1 MDFERN
7 AHLAPSPS
15 YALEDESDS
24 EWDDG
29 ELSTSRSTAKELAPE
44 PVVTLDGPVE
54 AVKEG
59 KEAVFLLGEAGERI
73 AQGIEPDDA
82 AATVRVLVDGEQV
95 RPSRSV
101 RSSAVSLTLRSAF
114 QAGLIVPARANAPTL
129 VFLSTALPLAT
140 LNPLSAKLLE
150 ALKPPT
156 SIIVST
162 YHLPSWIPASND
174 PSSSNAPVLYL
185 SSASPPPAVAQL
197 RSHGAVQPFSP
208 PNLHHG
214 LGASLLTLSALSTSA
229 ASSTLLL
236 LPTTTPPQPLNG
248 PFAPLSPIVSA
259 GVGSAGT
266 LYDAGGP
273 TGLSDPGAL
282 FRSLAGIGS
291 KRAAPGAAPLR
302 AVKDALAWDWWAPEK
317 QGGKGFEW
325 LERQRKE
332 RRREAASSMYM

>member
-73 AQGIEPDDA
+73 AQGIELDDA
-82 AATVRVLVDGEQV
+82 AATVRVLVDGEQ
-95 RPSRSV
+95 
-101 RSSAVSLTLRSAF
+101 
-114 QAGLIVPARANAPTL
+114 AGLIVPARVNAPTL
-129 VFLSTALPLAT
+129 VLLSAALPLAT
-140 LNPLSAKLLE
+140 LHPLSAKLLE
-150 ALKPPT
+150 ALKPAT
-156 SIIVST
+156 SISVST

-174 PSSSNAPVLYL
+174 PSSSTAPILYL
-185 SSASPPPAVAQL
+185 SSASPSPAVAQL

-229 ASSTLLL
+229 ASSTLFL

-302 AVKDALAWDWWAPEK
+302 AVKDALAWDWWVPGR